1 VASAAMLF
9 TLAALRLNHFAA
21 MLSTLV
27 ALRLNHFAAMLL
39 FAALV
44 SLALA
49 CLTQRTSA
57 GAVKYV
63 LLSFALFVLVGIGV
77 AWLMYPISR

>member
-1 VASAAMLF
+1 MISGASVFM
-9 TLAALRLNHFAA
+9 TGVLRLNH
-21 MLSTLV
+21 LG
-27 ALRLNHFAAMLL
+27 AMLL

-49 CLTQRTSA
+49 CLTQRTRV
-57 GAVKYV
+57 GGVKYA
-63 LLSFALFVLVGIGV
+63 LWSFALFVLIGVGV